1 MGKAARIARR
11 RKAAAAKA
19 VVSGGR
25 LKIVAITHPAVSREP
40 GGGPDLSVDLR
51 LVRSAVLYADE
62 VVLLSPTAAVLA
74 GVSAVGSAGSNG
86 LLALV
91 DSLDDRTL
99 QHLGSRTG
107 HEPDVDKLRAGLQ
120 LAAGLQ
126 AMSRT
131 ERRRLPP
138 EVRRGLREHVD
149 APLRSATT
157 EYQAAAATMNHSAGA
172 DELQVAIDRG
182 VLTIDATPLI
192 GTDDMDAI
200 TNAFVGEI
208 KALLEDPSAH
218 LLFDEQISSLAA
230 AMVREGLVEPH
241 RLALS
246 HALRAGTGTG
256 LVERLPALTG
266 CSVGSVLD
274 ARVDLE
280 GPLAR
285 YRRAVVHLAS
295 RIPTDAVLDS
305 TLTIE
310 LDDLWRDE
318 VVPSLVDLRQGL
330 AEHSIGRAL
339 IRSTLASPKDIA
351 AALATG
357 ALVFGV
363 NDANAPVDVA
373 TTTGAA
379 AGLAQIAASGIAHA
393 HHAQTGYRRNDLYY
407 LLEVDQRLAADTR
420 PRSS

>member
-11 RKAAAAKA
+11 QKAAAAKA
-19 VVSGGR
+19 VVSGR
-25 LKIVAITHPAVSREP
+25 QLKIVAVTHPAVSREP
-40 GGGPDLSVDLR
+40 GGGPDLSADLR

-62 VVLLSPTAAVLA
+62 VVLLSPTAAMLA
-74 GVSAVGSAGSNG
+74 GVNAVGSAGSNG

-91 DSLDDRTL
+91 DTLDDRTL

-107 HEPDVDKLRAGLQ
+107 HETDVHKVRAGLQ
-120 LAAGLQ
+120 LAAGFQ
-126 AMSRT
+126 AMSRAD
-131 ERRRLPP
+131 RRKLPA

-149 APLRSATT
+149 APLRTATA
-157 EYQAAAATMNHSAGA
+157 EYQAVASKMNHSAGA

-230 AMVREGLVEPH
+230 AMVREGHVEPH

-246 HALRAGTGTG
+246 HALRASTGTG
-256 LVERLPALTG
+256 LMERLPAFTD
-266 CSVGSVLD
+266 CSVESVLD

-285 YRRAVVHLAS
+285 YRRAVVRLAS
-295 RIPTDAVLDS
+295 RIPTDAVLDPAF
-305 TLTIE
+305 TTE

-318 VVPSLVDLRQGL
+318 VVPSLVDLRHDL
-330 AEHSIGRAL
+330 AEHSIGRSL
-339 IRSTLASPKDIA
+339 IRSTLTNPKDIA
-351 AALATG
+351 AALTTG

-363 NDANAPVDVA
+363 NIANAPVDVA
-373 TTTGAA
+373 TATGAI
-379 AGLAQIAASGIAHA
+379 AGLAQIAASGIAQA
-393 HHAQTGYRRNDLYY
+393 RHAQAEFRRNDLYY
-407 LLEVDQRLAADTR
+407 LLEVDERLAADTR
-420 PRSS
+420 PPSG